1 MATTRLI
8 PMHVNK
14 GRTVGECLKH
24 RTEYAKNGEKTE
36 DGQYVS
42 SYACD
47 AETVDEEF
55 LLAKREY
62 LRITG
67 RQQQNDV
74 IAYQIRQSFKPG
86 EVTPEEANAIGYEL
100 AQSFT
105 KGNHAFIVATHTD
118 RAHIHNHII
127 FNSTNLDCDRKFR
140 NFFLSSFVIQKIS
153 DNLCLRHGLSVIKPR
168 AYRDRDNQGYRRES
182 IRSRICEDIDK
193 ALDRKPS
200 SFDELLAFL
209 AEQNYEIKKGKN
221 IAVRGTGQKRFI
233 RLSSLDDDHAEKA
246 LRALFEGS
254 GDKLSRRPQRE
265 FDLLINVQEKLA
277 QGKGAGYERWA
288 KVHNIKMV
296 SKALLFL
303 QERGVRD
310 IETLRERAS
319 TASTRFSD
327 ISKTIKDA
335 EKRMAEIA
343 VLKTHIINY
352 SKTREIYVKYRES
365 GYSKK
370 FLEAHREEITLHK
383 AAKEAFKA
391 LDGKIPKV
399 KDLNAEYAELLARK
413 KQAYS
418 EYREAKQ
425 EMQDYLIAKQNIE
438 QLLGIE
444 EDKAAD
450 KEKKKEKD
458 KNTTL

>member
-1 MATTRLI
+1 MLVATTRLI

-86 EVTPEEANAIGYEL
+86 EITPEEANAIGYEL

-209 AEQNYEIKKGKN
+209 AEQNYEIKKGKKIYFYDN
-221 IAVRGTGQKRFI
+221 GIRNALVSNFSPIETRDDAGALWENFI
-233 RLSSLDDDHAEKA
+233 ISERIKHAE
-246 LRALFEGS
+246 
-254 GDKLSRRPQRE
+254 
-265 FDLLINVQEKLA
+265 
-277 QGKGAGYERWA
+277 Y
-288 KVHNIKMV
+288 
-296 SKALLFL
+296 
-303 QERGVRD
+303 
-310 IETLRERAS
+310 
-319 TASTRFSD
+319 SD
-327 ISKTIKDA
+327 IWSNRYFWRTKAQKEI
-335 EKRMAEIA
+335 EKVSNGLTVTAKLHLSGTPYRILLGSEFEPEDRISFCQ
-343 VLKTHIINY
+343 Y
-352 SKTREIYVKYRES
+352 SDI
-365 GYSKK
+365 
-370 FLEAHREEITLHK
+370 
-383 AAKEAFKA
+383 
-391 LDGKIPKV
+391 
-399 KDLNAEYAELLARK
+399 
-413 KQAYS
+413 
-418 EYREAKQ
+418 
-425 EMQDYLIAKQNIE
+425 IE
-438 QLLGIE
+438 Q
-444 EDKAAD
+444 
-450 KEKKKEKD
+450 KEKQKINKYSSS
-458 KNTTL
+458 KNISWWNFNNCKLQHSVSSCINSIKVCNW

>member
-36 DGQYVS
+36 DGQYIS

-47 AETVDEEF
+47 VETVDEEF
-55 LLAKREY
+55 LLSKREY
-62 LRITG
+62 FNITG
-67 RQQQNDV
+67 RKQHNDV

-140 NFFLSSFVIQKIS
+140 NFFLSSFVIQRIS
-153 DNLCLRHGLSVIKPR
+153 DQLCLQHGLSVIKPR
-168 AYRDRDNQGYRRES
+168 PYKDRDNKGYRRES
-182 IRSRICEDIDK
+182 IRSVISEDIDAAINK
-193 ALDRKPS
+193 QPKN
-200 SFDELLAFL
+200 FEELLAFL
-209 AEQNYEIKKGKN
+209 AEKDYEIKRGKN
-221 IAVRGTGQKRFI
+221 IALKGKGQKRFI
-233 RLSSLDDDHAEKA
+233 RLSSLDEEHNEKT
-246 LRALFEGS
+246 LRGLFEG
-254 GDKLSRRPQRE
+254 KTEFAPRKPQRD
-265 FDLLINVQEKLA
+265 FDLLINVQEKIA

-288 KVHNIKMV
+288 KVHNIKQI

-303 QERGVRD
+303 QEHGVRD

-319 TASTRFSD
+319 SSSERFSK
-327 ISKTIKDA
+327 ISQTIKDA

-343 VLKTHIINY
+343 VLKTHIANY
-352 SKTREIYVKYRES
+352 SKTREVYVKYRES

-370 FLEAHREEITLHK
+370 FLEEHREEITLHK

-399 KDLNAEYAELLARK
+399 KELSAEYAELLAK
-413 KQAYS
+413 KKAAYS

-425 EMQDYLIAKQNIE
+425 EMQDYLIAKRNIE

-444 EDKAAD
+444 EEKEADKAQ
-450 KEKKKEKD
+450 KKEKN
-458 KNTTL
+458 KNASL